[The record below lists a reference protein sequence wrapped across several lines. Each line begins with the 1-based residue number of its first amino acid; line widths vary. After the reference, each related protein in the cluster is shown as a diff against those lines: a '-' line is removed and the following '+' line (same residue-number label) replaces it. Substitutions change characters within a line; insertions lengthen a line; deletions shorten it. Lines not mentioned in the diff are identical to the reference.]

1 MMTPTGQ
8 SRRHQLIQVLI
19 ISAKDTLK
27 CQWCILQLSTF
38 FLFLI
43 TGGKAEGVEWLRPP
57 HCLHHNF
64 WGCTVLAPLHSPDLM
79 STHRWSSFSQFTRKS
94 SRSRWSL
101 FKGTIIAVN
110 SGQFVLFDINGG
122 NSCVAWIMNLL
133 GTHLVRHPKR
143 AWRVRHNETN
153 IQFVALV
160 VNLMV
165 GVGATHSCSTWT
177 RFSRFPLKYDW
188 KKKSSVKRA

>member
-1 MMTPTGQ
+1 MLCWWWLRLANQEGTNSSKFWSFP
-8 SRRHQLIQVLI
+8 R
-19 ISAKDTLK
+19 KTLWNGVS
-27 CQWCILQLSTF
+27 CSYPLR
-38 FLFLI
+38 
-43 TGGKAEGVEWLRPP
+43 TGGGSWVALPTSLLAPQLLRM
-57 HCLHHNF
+57 HCLD
-64 WGCTVLAPLHSPDLM
+64 SPNLI
-79 STHRWSSFSQFTRKS
+79 STHRWSGFSQFTRKS

-122 NSCVAWIMNLL
+122 SSCVAWIMNLL

-153 IQFVALV
+153 IPFVALV
-160 VNLMV
+160 INLMV

-177 RFSRFPLKYDW
+177 RYSRFPLKYDW
-188 KKKSSVKRA
+188 NKSSVKHA